1 MPGSKSGIEG
11 AEAAPEEAA
20 ERSGVQ
26 SVGIAATIL
35 KALAA
40 AGGVLALKHLAAAT
54 GMPRAKVH
62 RYLSSLRNAG
72 LITQDPET
80 GHYAIGS
87 AAVTIGLVG
96 LGRLSPIRQL
106 NDALPRLR
114 DRVNETVT
122 AAIWGDTG
130 PTIIAMEESGHVVT
144 MNVRIGSVLPLTTTA
159 IGQVFLAYL
168 PDSLTRHLVVAE
180 QASAATG
187 DDLALQL
194 AHIRERRLSRARGV
208 LIPGVDAVAAPVF
221 DVRGKLMAVM
231 CVVGRASGMPSDWG
245 EPVVQAL
252 DQAARNLSR
261 QLGFLETAITTEPA
275 RDQTKKRIQPRNAT

>member
-1 MPGSKSGIEG
+1 MRGSKSKPVG
-11 AEAAPEEAA
+11 AEAPA
-20 ERSGVQ
+20 EDAVERGGVQ

-40 AGGVLALKHLAAAT
+40 AGGVLPLKHLSAAT

-106 NDALPRLR
+106 NEALPRLR

-130 PTIIAMEESGHVVT
+130 
-144 MNVRIGSVLPLTTTA
+144 TA
-159 IGQVFLAYL
+159 IGRVFLAYL
-168 PDSLTRHLVVAE
+168 PESLTRPLLAAE
-180 QASAATG
+180 HAPAKSSPRPAR
-187 DDLALQL
+187 DLAAELCD
-194 AHIRERRLSRARGV
+194 IRERRLSRAPSA

-221 DVRGKLMAVM
+221 DVRGKLVAVM
-231 CVVGRASGMPSDWG
+231 CVVGRSSETLCDWDG
-245 EPVVQAL
+245 PVVRAL

-261 QLGFLETAITTEPA
+261 QLGFLEATIETPPSHGKA
-275 RDQTKKRIQPRNAT
+275 RKSIHPPGAA